1 MSNTASSNE
10 VQTPITFELDTIVS
24 IESAPALRDSL
35 EQLSEA
41 GCDVVLDGRN
51 VEMLD
56 TTALQLLLAFTHKV
70 KRDGF
75 RVSWQSPSPV
85 VIGTTALAG
94 VDVELG
100 V

>member
-1 MSNTASSNE
+1 MSNAASSND
-10 VQTPITFELDTIVS
+10 VQTPITFELDAIVS
-24 IESAPALRDSL
+24 IESASALRDSL
-35 EQLSEA
+35 EQLSET
-41 GCDVVLDGRN
+41 GRDVVLDGGN

-56 TTALQLLLAFTHKV
+56 TTALQLLLAFTQQV

-75 RVSWQSPSPV
+75 KVSWQSPSPV
-85 VIGTTALAG
+85 IIGTTALAG